1 MPYEFKNQFIKN
13 AHQFGKNSYGRYLA
27 GIFII
32 LSFYIIGGVLATAP
46 LISNLKKNG
55 YSEDFIRSNKNIIF
69 DSDAVDYDINTI
81 TFLQFSI
88 FMVTFIAILIVIKI
102 HQRRFLTFITSENKF
117 KWNYF
122 FFAILLWGVF
132 NLLVFLNIYFF
143 ERENLMLNFRNPD
156 FFYMIPI
163 LLFCIPIQ
171 TFVEEFL
178 YRSYL
183 LQGLSYVFKNSLP
196 AIIISAGLF
205 SLSHASNP
213 EIKAFGFEVMLLFY
227 FIFGFAL
234 GYLTLLT
241 NGIEVSWGIHLIHN
255 LLSGMLITSENS
267 VLKTNALF
275 ITLAQNA
282 WSELIFVT
290 AGLAFF
296 TLILAN
302 KFKLSISWDVFK

>member
-1 MPYEFKNQFIKN
+1 MSYEFKNLFIKN
-13 AHQFGKNSYGRYLA
+13 AHQFGKNSFGRYLM

-32 LSFYIIGGVLATAP
+32 LSFYIAGGVIATAP

-81 TFLQFSI
+81 TLLQFFI
-88 FMVTFIAILIVIKI
+88 FIVTFLAILIVIKI
-102 HQRRFLTFITSENKF
+102 HQRRLLSFITSENKF
-117 KWNYF
+117 RWNYF
-122 FFAILLWGVF
+122 FFATYIWGVF
-132 NLLVFLNIYFF
+132 NLLVFLNSYLF
-143 ERENLMLNFRNPD
+143 ERENLILNFRNPD

-163 LLFCIPIQ
+163 LLVCIPIQ
-171 TFVEEFL
+171 TFVEEFV

-196 AIIISAGLF
+196 AIIISAALF

-227 FIFGFAL
+227 FIFGLTL
-234 GYLTLLT
+234 GYLTILT
-241 NGIEVSWGIHLIHN
+241 KGIEVSWGIHMIHN
-255 LLSGMLITSENS
+255 LLSGILITSENS

-275 ITLAQNA
+275 ITLVQNA

-296 TLILAN
+296 ILILIN
-302 KFKLSISWDVFK
+302 KFKLSISFDDFK